1 MEKFISL
8 VTSFLVIPFLF
19 LFCLIIWFIRAS
31 NKLNRYKI
39 IIKESEKNLDI
50 ALAKR
55 YDTICQMI
63 KVAKSFAKYEKST
76 FTDLV
81 KLRQESGIRG
91 FENVIKN
98 QDQAIEK
105 IHVLAEA
112 YPELKSSQ
120 EFLRLEDEIDD
131 ENEQLAAAKR
141 IVNNNISIFN
151 QEIVSFPTSQVAN
164 LKGMV
169 EMDFLREENLDRKKS
184 IDDFDYNV

>member
-81 KLRQESGIRG
+81 KLRQGSGIRG

-112 YPELKSSQ
+112 YPELKSSE

-151 QEIVSFPTSQVAN
+151 QEIVSFPTSQVAK

-169 EMDFLREENLDRKKS
+169 EMDFLREENLDQKKS

>member
-1 MEKFISL
+1 MGKFISL

-19 LFCLIIWFIRAS
+19 LFCLIIWFIRVS

-151 QEIVSFPTSQVAN
+151 QEIVSFPTSQVAK

-169 EMDFLREENLDRKKS
+169 EMDFLREENLDQKKS

>member
-8 VTSFLVIPFLF
+8 VTSFFVIPFLF

-141 IVNNNISIFN
+141 IVNNNIRIFN
-151 QEIVSFPTSQVAN
+151 QEIVSFPTSQVAK

-169 EMDFLREENLDRKKS
+169 EMDFLREENLDQKKS